1 MQRDSGQQ
9 TFDDGGGL
17 RVVSARF
24 EDEQRFAWDLFSG
37 YDTLRVLTYSASVP
51 AIVRMLDDYDFAEF
65 DCVFGCEKTLHQL
78 KDILA
83 FQKVAIGD
91 TRAAIMG
98 LKDRRHI
105 EILKKIN
112 AGAARFRVLR
122 KSIAHAKLYL
132 LSNSADGET
141 RVIIGSANLSEQ
153 AFSGNQP
160 ETLVKFDNDSVAWE
174 HYNKMFNEISAN
186 AADEIP
192 LPQERILQAEI
203 EVTDAPI
210 VSSDSTT
217 LIIDPAIAQYAT
229 FSGQIEKIEK
239 VAAVIAPKIDPIAAA
254 NTRGGRL
261 TLSPQIKR
269 EISRIQLVKSAEEAD
284 NRYFSINRESGM
296 ALLSGEPFPLDW
308 DADAAATDA
317 RLLIQYFANYEG
329 TFQGDVERL
338 QRDYFALT
346 AWLYFSPFMCDL
358 RGYAATLDADMVR
371 YPLFAIVFG
380 KSNCGKTALVD
391 TLMISM
397 FGHSN
402 TVHKSYFTASRLR
415 AIQSAYKRFPA
426 VFDDIDK
433 RPFANHGVNMIKNEL
448 LPEGLPEYSGFIL
461 SMNQDIPSFPDE
473 VVKRALMIYTQTA
486 LPSYDEPLRQRLS
499 DSIVELR
506 RNFTGH
512 LYRCYL
518 TEIMDRLSHENLPS
532 DWMALSTD
540 VLNGIIAE
548 SVDGA
553 PPRWCAPVG
562 WTDYTARRYDRIKS
576 ALDSLLGAR
585 FYVKDEN
592 QSSGNRW
599 TLDGD
604 KIIVIETPDIF
615 GRKQFQWE
623 DVPSTLIDQDAG
635 IGGRTALYRDRVE
648 EFVGRK
654 ITPPGGR
661 VVAEADGV
669 IRARNHP
676 AQRGEMKLAGNFDKA
691 LTATSVFRIPPANAK
706 SNRHPAA
713 QHLPAHTP

>member
-1 MQRDSGQQ
+1 MQQDSMQQ

-24 EDEQRFAWDLFSG
+24 VEEERFARDLFGG
-37 YDTLRVLTYSASVP
+37 YDTLRVLTYSASAP

-91 TRAAIMG
+91 ARAAIMG
-98 LKDRRHI
+98 LKDQRHT
-105 EILKKIN
+105 EILKKVN
-112 AGAARFRVLR
+112 AGAAHFRVLR

-132 LSNSADGET
+132 LSNSTDGGT

-153 AFSGNQP
+153 AFSGKQP
-160 ETLVKFDNDSVAWE
+160 ETLVKFDNDSAAWK
-174 HYNKMFNEISAN
+174 HYNKMFDEISAN

-192 LPQERILQAEI
+192 LPEERIAQAEI

-210 VSSDSTT
+210 VSNDSTT
-217 LIIDPAIAQYAT
+217 LIIEPPIAQDAT

-254 NTRGGRL
+254 NTRRGRL
-261 TLSPQIKR
+261 PLNPQIKR
-269 EISRIQLVKSAEEAD
+269 EISRVQMVKSAEEAD
-284 NRYFSINRESGM
+284 NRYFSINRENR
-296 ALLSGEPFPLDW
+296 AAILSGEPFPLDW
-308 DADAAATDA
+308 DADAVAKDA

-346 AWLYFSPFMCDL
+346 SWLYFSPFMCDL
-358 RGYAATLDADMVR
+358 RGYAAVRDADMVR

-397 FGHSN
+397 FGRVN
-402 TVHKSYFTASRLR
+402 TVHKAYFTTSRMSG
-415 AIQSAYKRFPA
+415 IQRAYKRFPA

-433 RPFANHGVNMIKNEL
+433 RPFATYGVNMIKNEL
-448 LPEGLPEYSGFIL
+448 LPGVPEHPGFIL

-486 LPSYDEPLRQRLS
+486 LPSYDESLRQRLYES
-499 DSIVELR
+499 VVELR

-512 LYRCYL
+512 LYRRYL
-518 TEIMDRLSHENLPS
+518 TEIMDRLSDEPLPS

-540 VLNGIIAE
+540 VLNGIIRE
-548 SVDGA
+548 SVDGK
-553 PPRWCAPVG
+553 PPHWCARVE

-576 ALDSLLGAR
+576 ALDNLLGSR
-585 FYVKDEN
+585 SYVRDEN

-615 GRKQFQWE
+615 GRKQFQWD
-623 DVPSTLIDQDAG
+623 DVPSTLIDQDAAV
-635 IGGRTALYRDRVE
+635 GGRTTLYRGRVE

-654 ITPPGGR
+654 ITPPGGGWWR
-661 VVAEADGV
+661 RLRLMG
-669 IRARNHP
+669 
-676 AQRGEMKLAGNFDKA
+676 
-691 LTATSVFRIPPANAK
+691 
-706 SNRHPAA
+706 
-713 QHLPAHTP
+713 

>member
-1 MQRDSGQQ
+1 MQQNSVQP
-9 TFDDGGGL
+9 TFDDGSGL

-24 EDEQRFAWDLFSG
+24 EDEQRFAWDLFGG
-37 YDTLRVLTYSASVP
+37 YDTLRVITYSSSVP
-51 AIVRMLDDYDFAEF
+51 AIVRMLDDFDFAEF

-83 FQKVAIGD
+83 FQKVATGD

-98 LKDRRHI
+98 LKDQRHI
-105 EILKKIN
+105 EILKKVN
-112 AGAARFRVLR
+112 AGAAHFRVLR

-132 LSNSADGET
+132 LSNSADGGT

-153 AFSGNQP
+153 AFSGKQP

-174 HYNKMFNEISAN
+174 HYNRMFDEIKAD

-192 LPQERILQAEI
+192 LPEERIAQAEI
-203 EVTDAPI
+203 EVAHAPI
-210 VSSDSTT
+210 VSNDSPI
-217 LIIDPAIAQYAT
+217 LIIEPEIAQGAT

-254 NTRGGRL
+254 NTRRGRL
-261 TLSPQIKR
+261 TLNQQIRR

-284 NRYFSINRESGM
+284 NRYFSINRENRSAM
-296 ALLSGEPFPLDW
+296 LSGEPFPLDW
-308 DADAAATDA
+308 DADAVATDA
-317 RLLIQYFANYEG
+317 RLLIKYFANYEG

-338 QRDYFALT
+338 QRDYFAL
-346 AWLYFSPFMCDL
+346 ASWLYFSPFMCDL
-358 RGYAATLDADMVR
+358 RGYAAVRDADMVR

-397 FGHSN
+397 FGRAN
-402 TVHKSYFTASRLR
+402 TVHKSNFTAARLR
-415 AIQSAYKRFPA
+415 GIQHGYKRFPA

-433 RPFANHGVNMIKNEL
+433 RPFANHGVNMIKNES
-448 LPEGLPEYSGFIL
+448 LPGVAEYPGFIL

-486 LPSYDEPLRQRLS
+486 LPSYDEYLRQRLY

-512 LYRCYL
+512 LYRRYL
-518 TEIMDRLSHENLPS
+518 TEIMDRLSDENLPS

-540 VLNGIIAE
+540 VLSGIISE
-548 SVDGA
+548 SVDSR
-553 PPRWCAPVG
+553 PPRWCARVG

-585 FYVKDEN
+585 SYVKDEN

-615 GRKQFQWE
+615 GRKQFQWD

-635 IGGRTALYRDRVE
+635 IGGRTALYRGRVE

-654 ITPPGGR
+654 ITPPGG
-661 VVAEADGV
+661 
-669 IRARNHP
+669 NWW
-676 AQRGEMKLAGNFDKA
+676 QRLRLMG
-691 LTATSVFRIPPANAK
+691 
-706 SNRHPAA
+706 
-713 QHLPAHTP
+713 

>member
-1 MQRDSGQQ
+1 MQRDLGQQ

-24 EDEQRFAWDLFSG
+24 VDEQRFAWDLFGG

-51 AIVRMLDDYDFAEF
+51 AIVRMLDDFDFAEF

-91 TRAAIMG
+91 TRAAIME

-105 EILKKIN
+105 EILKKVN
-112 AGAARFRVLR
+112 AGKAHFRVLR

-153 AFSGNQP
+153 AFSGKQP

-174 HYNKMFNEISAN
+174 HYNKMFDEIKRDAS
-186 AADEIP
+186 DEIP
-192 LPQERILQAEI
+192 LPQERIVNAEI
-203 EVTDAPI
+203 EVAAAPI

-217 LIIDPAIAQYAT
+217 LIIEPEIVQGAT

-254 NTRGGRL
+254 NTRRGRL
-261 TLSPQIKR
+261 TLNPQIKR

-284 NRYFSINRESGM
+284 NRYFSINRETGT

-338 QRDYFALT
+338 QRDYFAL
-346 AWLYFSPFMCDL
+346 ASWLYFSPFMCDL
-358 RGYAATLDADMVR
+358 RGYAATRDADMVR

-397 FGHSN
+397 FGYSN
-402 TVHKSYFTASRLR
+402 TVHKSHFTASRLR
-415 AIQSAYKRFPA
+415 AIQQAYKRFPA

-448 LPEGLPEYSGFIL
+448 LPEGAPEYPGFIL

-486 LPSYDEPLRQRLS
+486 LPSYDESLRQRLY
-499 DSIVELR
+499 DSIVDLR

-512 LYRCYL
+512 LYRRYL
-518 TEIMDRLSHENLPS
+518 TEIMDRLSADPLPS

-540 VLNGIIAE
+540 VLSSIIAE
-548 SVDGA
+548 SVDGD
-553 PPRWCAPVG
+553 PPHWCARVG

-635 IGGRTALYRDRVE
+635 IGGRTALYRVRVE

-654 ITPPGGR
+654 VAPPGGGWWR
-661 VVAEADGV
+661 RLRLMG
-669 IRARNHP
+669 
-676 AQRGEMKLAGNFDKA
+676 
-691 LTATSVFRIPPANAK
+691 
-706 SNRHPAA
+706 
-713 QHLPAHTP
+713 